1 MSKRRAPKKSGDADM
16 AKKKAKKEPTFEERL
31 ERLEKLVERL
41 ESGEAGLDESLKL
54 YTEGAELVNAC
65 RCALGAAEK
74 KIAKLAETAGGK
86 LEEEPFEPE
95 EV

>member
-1 MSKRRAPKKSGDADM
+1 M
-16 AKKKAKKEPTFEERL
+16 AKKKGAKQKEPTFEERL
-31 ERLEKLVERL
+31 DRLEKLVERL

-65 RCALGAAEK
+65 RRALGAAEK
-74 KIAKLAETAGGK
+74 KIAKLARHATAGKHGGLAETAGGK

>member
-1 MSKRRAPKKSGDADM
+1 M
-16 AKKKAKKEPTFEERL
+16 AKKKAAKQKEPTFEGRL
-31 ERLEKLVERL
+31 DRLEKLVERL

-95 EV
+95 EEEA